1 MRPDVLHWLRRFRL
15 RVRATFWGE
24 RDRELR
30 AELQF
35 HLRSLEDE
43 YTQQGLTADE
53 ARRRARHEFGNPA
66 TLQDASHD
74 LFAFRPIEDLGHD
87 FRHAWRETRRSA
99 AFTAV
104 AVISLAV
111 GISAAAATFVI
122 VDAAIVRPL
131 PVRLPQQLVA
141 FTMDGRDWARWSYSA
156 FLRWRYAPSRLADVA
171 ASAETEEIDLRPG
184 GTSADTARVSLASGN
199 YFEVLGADVS
209 MGRRLTE
216 EDAREDRPVVVIS
229 DAFWRRRF
237 GRSSDVLAKAI
248 DLRGVRYDIV
258 GVARRGF
265 TGHQTGYP
273 VDVWAPL
280 ARNSSIRPGTSAL
293 LDVSPANDTR
303 WLTVIGRLHPDVN
316 LAQASAAAELA
327 RQTYVSDQADLRG
340 DSHPTVV
347 RDRSSRVQL
356 VPGARGDSRL
366 RHDRL
371 RRPLLILAGISALVL
386 LVAYAN
392 FMNLMLARSESR
404 RRELSIRVAL
414 GASGW
419 RVIRQSAAESVLLV
433 SGAAAMAL
441 IVTAWVNRASHALV
455 VSVLAADLDLTLG
468 LRQAA
473 LICVASALAAVCGL
487 WTSAGRARANAWV
500 AGTSG
505 PLAAG
510 SSRAMGARRVLLAG
524 QLALCVVL
532 LIGAG
537 LLLRTVL
544 NLRSQDLGLDRSALL
559 VPVSIDRGEV
569 HGSAEAA
576 VAVMRARLAA
586 IPGVQAVGLS
596 GAALL
601 DFTAYWIDGS
611 QRLTTD
617 RGVAL
622 AGVRWTFAA
631 VGEGFFD
638 ASGMTLVRGR
648 EFTSADTASD
658 ANVVVLNH
666 TLARFLFGAADPIG
680 RRIALHPRSPM
691 QTVIGI
697 VNDARQVSPRDRG
710 IGVVYQRMRTFGQ
723 VTFAVRPVRNANA
736 NPAFIAR
743 HAESI
748 AAEALAGR
756 VRSVSEVLDRA
767 IVQERVMSGV
777 ALVLAV
783 LVVAVGCVGVY
794 ALMSYE
800 VTRRTHELGVR
811 FALGA
816 SRAQVVAIVLRDAMT
831 IVCAALVC
839 GLPLGVAA
847 SRVFSSQLYGV
858 TPADPWTLSAVAVAL
873 VAVTIAAAS
882 KPARAAAQIDPLVLL
897 RHE

>member
-1 MRPDVLHWLRRFRL
+1 MLRWWRRVRL
-15 RVRATFWGE
+15 RVRATLGGE
-24 RDRELR
+24 RDRELG

-53 ARRRARHEFGNPA
+53 ARRRARHEFGNPT
-66 TLQDASHD
+66 TLQEASHD

-87 FRHAWRETRRSA
+87 FRHALRETRRSA

-111 GISAAAATFVI
+111 GISAAAATFAI
-122 VDAAIVRPL
+122 VDAGIVRPL

-156 FLRWRYAPSRLADVA
+156 FLRWRHAPSRLADVA
-171 ASAETEEIDLRPG
+171 ASAETVEIDLRPG
-184 GTSADTARVSLASGN
+184 GPSADAARVCLVSGN
-199 YFEVLGADVS
+199 YFEVLGAEVS
-209 MGRRLTE
+209 MGRHLTE
-216 EDAREDRPVVVIS
+216 ADVREDRRVVVIS

-237 GRSSDVLAKAI
+237 GGSPDVLAKGI

-258 GVARRGF
+258 GIARRGF
-265 TGHQTGYP
+265 TGHQPGDP
-273 VDVWAPL
+273 VEVWAPL
-280 ARNSSIRPGTSAL
+280 GRNSSIRPGTQAL

-327 RQTYVSDQADLRG
+327 RQSYVSDQAAVRG

-347 RDRSSRVQL
+347 RDRTSRLQL
-356 VPGARGDSRL
+356 VSGARGDSRL

-386 LVAYAN
+386 LVAYGN

-414 GASGW
+414 GASLW

-433 SGAAAMAL
+433 SGATAIAL
-441 IVTAWVNRASHALV
+441 VVTAWVNRASHALV
-455 VSVLAADLDLTLG
+455 ASVLAADLDLTLG

-473 LICVASALAAVCGL
+473 FICVASALAAVCGL
-487 WTSAGRARANAWV
+487 WGSAGRARASNASSV
-500 AGTSG
+500 AGT
-505 PLAAG
+505 
-510 SSRAMGARRVLLAG
+510 RAMGPRRVLLAG

-544 NLRSQDLGLDRSALL
+544 NLRSQDLGLDRGALL
-559 VPVSIDRGEV
+559 VPVTIERSEV

-576 VAVMRARLAA
+576 VAVTKARLAA
-586 IPGVQAVGLS
+586 IPGVQAVGIS

-601 DFTAYWIDGS
+601 DYTAYWIDGS

-617 RGVAL
+617 RGDAL
-622 AGVRWTFAA
+622 AGVRWTFAP

-638 ASGMTLVRGR
+638 ASGMTLIKGR
-648 EFTSADTASD
+648 EFTAADTASD
-658 ANVVVLNH
+658 ANVVVLND
-666 TLARFLFGAADPIG
+666 TLARFLFGAADPVG

-691 QTVIGI
+691 QTVIGV
-697 VNDARQVSPRDRG
+697 VNDARQISPRDRG
-710 IGVVYQRMRTFGQ
+710 IGVVYQRMKTFGR
-723 VTFAVRPVRNANA
+723 VTFAVRPVRQANT
-736 NPAFIAR
+736 NPSFIAR

-748 AAEALAGR
+748 AGETLAGR

-777 ALVLAV
+777 ALVLAA

-811 FALGA
+811 SALGA
-816 SRAQVVAIVLRDAMT
+816 SRAQIVAIVLRDAMT

-839 GLPLGVAA
+839 GIPLGVAA
-847 SRVFSSQLYGV
+847 SRLFSSQLYGV